1 MAVNAVAPAFGWGR
15 LGAAERGLAAAP
27 IRGALNKNEFMQ
39 ACREGGGAIEK
50 ALRQLDRTFFATLY
64 ARALHTLRDA
74 ELARDLV
81 QETFIKVWQRC
92 ATFEG
97 GSELRPWI
105 EAILRH
111 TLLDRLRKP
120 QRDVSFE
127 EGAEMSEELAERVF
141 ELSQQ
146 QIGRP
151 DDEAR
156 QQQLAECFQ
165 RCWQRF
171 EEAAPAHAAVIKWV
185 VEDGLSH
192 EQIAELLDRTP
203 GATREF
209 VSQCRK
215 RARLHLAEWY
225 QLAFGTDEVT

>member
-15 LGAAERGLAAAP
+15 LGAAERGLPAAP

-64 ARALHTLRDA
+64 ARALHSLRDA

-97 GSELRPWI
+97 SSELRPWI

-127 EGAEMSEELAERVF
+127 KA
-141 ELSQQ
+141 
-146 QIGRP
+146 
-151 DDEAR
+151 
-156 QQQLAECFQ
+156 Q
-165 RCWQRF
+165 R
-171 EEAAPAHAAVIKWV
+171 
-185 VEDGLSH
+185 
-192 EQIAELLDRTP
+192 
-203 GATREF
+203 
-209 VSQCRK
+209 
-215 RARLHLAEWY
+215 
-225 QLAFGTDEVT
+225 

>member
-1 MAVNAVAPAFGWGR
+1 MEANAVAPGFGWSR
-15 LGAAERGLAAAP
+15 LGARRGLKAAP
-27 IRGALNKNEFMQ
+27 TRGALDKNEFIR
-39 ACREGGGAIEK
+39 ACREGGGAIEQ
-50 ALRQLDRTFFATLY
+50 ALRQLDRTFFAPLY
-64 ARALHTLRDA
+64 VRALHHLRDA

-92 ATFEG
+92 ATYQG
-97 GSELRPWI
+97 SSELQPWI

-111 TLLDRLRKP
+111 GMLDRWRRP
-120 QRDVSFE
+120 QRGVSFD
-127 EGAEMSEELAERVF
+127 EGTQMSEDLAERVF
-141 ELSQQ
+141 ELSQRQVQ
-146 QIGRP
+146 QP
-151 DDEAR
+151 DAEAR
-156 QQQLAECFQ
+156 QQQLAECFE

-171 EEAAPAHAAVIKWV
+171 EQAAPAHAAVIAWI

-209 VSQCRK
+209 ISQCRK

-225 QLAFGTDEVT
+225 ELAFGTDEVT